1 MGPLTRAIACI
12 VAGGSLAAVAGQ
24 GVYAAEKKKDVYV
37 VPGADK
43 KTLVSERLQGVEGYQ
58 LTIDH
63 YTLPPGWVGGW
74 KALSYRPSL
83 RLRPGGFLHDGRAG
97 QGTPY
102 PPGGWSVQRANR
114 DADASAEPECIRA
127 AQGSGHTNDPS
138 RRAAD
143 VQGGLK
149 PPWGLASRGAS
160 VRAWRC

>member
-63 YTLPPGWVGGW
+63 YTLPPGWVGG
-74 KALSYRPSL
+74 KHYHTGPVYVYVLEGSFTMDEQGKERHTHQA
-83 RLRPGGFLHDGRAG
+83 GGVYKEPI
-97 QGTPY
+97 GTPMQARNLNASEPLKILVIQMTPQGEPLMY
-102 PPGGWSVQRANR
+102 K
-114 DADASAEPECIRA
+114 AD
-127 AQGSGHTNDPS
+127 
-138 RRAAD
+138 
-143 VQGGLK
+143 
-149 PPWGLASRGAS
+149 
-160 VRAWRC
+160 